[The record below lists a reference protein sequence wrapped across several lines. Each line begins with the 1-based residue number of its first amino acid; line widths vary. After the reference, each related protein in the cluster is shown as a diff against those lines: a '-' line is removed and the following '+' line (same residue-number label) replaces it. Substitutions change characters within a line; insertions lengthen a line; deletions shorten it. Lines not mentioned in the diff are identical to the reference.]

1 MSDPT
6 GTIYKI
12 SPEGP
17 WRDAE
22 RSGWFRGSTDDERD
36 GFIHFSTAAQAPETA
51 AKFFAG
57 QRDLVVAAIDA
68 RALGAALKWE
78 PSRGGMLFPHLY
90 APLPMTAVLWVKPLP
105 LGDDG
110 SHLFPKEMV

>member
-1 MSDPT
+1 MSDPS

-22 RSGWFRGSTDDERD
+22 KAGWYRGSVDDARD
-36 GFIHFSTAAQAPETA
+36 GFIHFSTAAQAPGTA
-51 AKFFAG
+51 AKFFQG
-57 QRDLVVAAIDA
+57 QRDLIVAAIDTS
-68 RALGAALKWE
+68 ALGDALKWE

-90 APLPMTAVLWVKPLP
+90 APLPMTAVLWVKPLA
-105 LGDDG
+105 LGEGG